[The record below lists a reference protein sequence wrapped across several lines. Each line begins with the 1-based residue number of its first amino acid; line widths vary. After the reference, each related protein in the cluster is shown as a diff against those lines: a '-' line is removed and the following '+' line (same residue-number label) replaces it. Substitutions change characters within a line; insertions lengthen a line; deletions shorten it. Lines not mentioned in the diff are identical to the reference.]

1 MIIKTNTYIRPLKG
15 QTLNLERYSES
26 LKTNLD
32 LIFKN
37 KEYYGKVPEIGYFIS
52 TKYNTTKGVLSV
64 KVEYKY
70 KVNMITLVDFI
81 NTLVK
86 TIAASERMNFFVQ
99 QYNKLSIFE
108 LKPLRDQLLDGK

>member
-1 MIIKTNTYIRPLKG
+1 MIIKVDTYIRPLKG
-15 QTLNLERYSES
+15 QTLNLERYIES
-26 LKTNLD
+26 IKTNLD

-37 KEYYGKVPEIGYFIS
+37 KEYYGKVPEIGHLMS

-108 LKPLRDQLLDGK
+108 LKPLKDQLLDEK

>member
-1 MIIKTNTYIRPLKG
+1 MIIKVSSYIRPLKG

-32 LIFKN
+32 LIFKK
-37 KEYYGKVPEIGYFIS
+37 KEYYGKVPEIGYIIN
-52 TKYNTTKGVLSV
+52 TKYNKQKGILSV
-64 KVEYKY
+64 KVEYRY

>member
-1 MIIKTNTYIRPLKG
+1 MIIKVDTYIRPLKG
-15 QTLNLERYSES
+15 QVLNLERYTES
-26 LKTNLD
+26 IKTNLD
-32 LIFKN
+32 TIFK
-37 KEYYGKVPEIGYFIS
+37 KKAYYGKVPEIGHTFS
-52 TKYNTTKGVLSV
+52 TKYNTKKGTLSV
-64 KVEYKY
+64 KVEYRY

-108 LKPLRDQLLDGK
+108 LKPLKDQLLDGK

>member
-15 QTLNLERYSES
+15 QTLNPERYSES

-37 KEYYGKVPEIGYFIS
+37 KEYYGRVPEIGYMLN
-52 TKYNTTKGVLSV
+52 TKYNKQKGVLSV
-64 KVEYKY
+64 KVEYRY
-70 KVNMITLVDFI
+70 KINMITLVDFI
-81 NTLVK
+81 DTLIK

>member
-1 MIIKTNTYIRPLKG
+1 MIIKVNSYIRPLKG

-37 KEYYGKVPEIGYFIS
+37 KEYYGKVPEIGHFMS
-52 TKYNTTKGVLSV
+52 TKYNATKGILSV

-81 NTLVK
+81 DTLVK
-86 TIAASERMNFFVQ
+86 TIAAEERMVFFTQ
-99 QYNKLSIFE
+99 QYTKLNIFE

>member
-15 QTLNLERYSES
+15 QVLNLERYSES

-37 KEYYGKVPEIGYFIS
+37 KEYYGKVPEIGHLMS
-52 TKYNTTKGVLSV
+52 TKYNTTKGILSV

-81 NTLVK
+81 DTLVK
-86 TIAASERMNFFVQ
+86 TIATSERMKFFTEQ
-99 QYNKLSIFE
+99 WNELRFIKLE
-108 LKPLRDQLLDGK
+108 PLKDQLLNGK

>member
-1 MIIKTNTYIRPLKG
+1 MIIKVNSYIRPLKG
-15 QTLNLERYSES
+15 QTLNLERYIES
-26 LKTNLD
+26 IKTNLD
-32 LIFKN
+32 LIFKK
-37 KEYYGKVPEIGYFIS
+37 KEYYGKVPEIGYIIN
-52 TKYNTTKGVLSV
+52 TKYNKQKGILSV
-64 KVEYKY
+64 KVEYRY

-81 NTLVK
+81 DTLVK